1 MMRQRR
7 AWNRN
12 HWILLLVALLMVAT
26 WLWYTRPVPL
36 REALE
41 IGQSTSPVEA
51 YLTRQ
56 TLVENP
62 GPGGGYRYLDTD
74 TVLTGSMD
82 SEGISVLSEA
92 MAEITCRRQVHFP
105 FFSVPIY
112 VTGKDCLSISF
123 HTEERRVDTVW
134 MNRYSGL
141 LYDIGE
147 ESTRVYRVDDTDF
160 ETLAAVVEQYGVVQE

>member
-1 MMRQRR
+1 MKHPRT
-7 AWNRN
+7 WNRN
-12 HWILLLVALLMVAT
+12 HWILLLGALTMVAT

-36 REALE
+36 SEALE
-41 IGQSTSPVEA
+41 IDQATTPVEVW
-51 YLTRQ
+51 LMRQ
-56 TLVENP
+56 TMVKNT

-74 TVLTGSMD
+74 TELTGSMD
-82 SEGISVLSEA
+82 SEGIRVLSEA

-134 MNRYSGL
+134 MNRYYGR

-147 ESTRVYRVDDTDF
+147 EPTRAYRVDDADF
-160 ETLAAVVEQYGVVQE
+160 EQLAAVVEQYGTVQE